1 MSALYANGR
10 AIVIDN
16 IKEKTPH
23 NYGVTNIMLVD
34 SSVPTL
40 FEEKVEKIGDNGYP
54 LVILPVKD
62 VENAVLHPS
71 KGINYGQ
78 EAPIKKNCYLPG
90 QPICT
95 SWSASNSDPSRS
107 GGHNLYWEKIP
118 GPDGGFYYRS
128 YNGFK
133 GGPGGRFSVSLYMA
147 PSADQTR
154 VELSDIPF
162 QWFSSLPAVLS
173 ATLDENERLRQRNAV
188 LEAAFLQL
196 RDVLS
201 GVPPSL

>member
-1 MSALYANGR
+1 
-10 AIVIDN
+10 
-16 IKEKTPH
+16 
-23 NYGVTNIMLVD
+23 
-34 SSVPTL
+34 
-40 FEEKVEKIGDNGYP
+40 
-54 LVILPVKD
+54 
-62 VENAVLHPS
+62 
-71 KGINYGQ
+71 
-78 EAPIKKNCYLPG
+78 
-90 QPICT
+90 
-95 SWSASNSDPSRS
+95 
-107 GGHNLYWEKIP
+107 
-118 GPDGGFYYRS
+118 
-128 YNGFK
+128 
-133 GGPGGRFSVSLYMA
+133 MA